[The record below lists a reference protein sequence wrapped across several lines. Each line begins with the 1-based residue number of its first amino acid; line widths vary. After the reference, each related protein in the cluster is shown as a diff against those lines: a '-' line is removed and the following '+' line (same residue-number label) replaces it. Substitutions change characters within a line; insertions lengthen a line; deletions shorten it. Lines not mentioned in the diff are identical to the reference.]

1 MLRFIRELFPLH
13 GFSAGVTVIL
23 SQIIA
28 SYLVNTLS
36 YNSLYKLY
44 PHFKTRKWEKDG
56 RIYQDIF
63 RIKLWK
69 EYIPSV
75 GAFDKKHLSSSLK
88 SDYLTAYLLENLRAE
103 LCHECSLTFGVII
116 CIFSAGKHVDLFITL
131 WLIALNVPCTM
142 IQRYNRPRFEKVI
155 NRPRPD
161 GTSGMIKFW
170 ETETE

>member
-44 PHFKTRKWEKDG
+44 PYFRTRKWEKDG

-75 GAFDKKHLSSSLK
+75 GAFDKKAFR
-88 SDYLTAYLLENLRAE
+88 YL
-103 LCHECSLTFGVII
+103 
-116 CIFSAGKHVDLFITL
+116 
-131 WLIALNVPCTM
+131 
-142 IQRYNRPRFEKVI
+142 
-155 NRPRPD
+155 
-161 GTSGMIKFW
+161 
-170 ETETE
+170 

>member
-1 MLRFIRELFPLH
+1 M
-13 GFSAGVTVIL
+13 A
-23 SQIIA
+23 
-28 SYLVNTLS
+28 
-36 YNSLYKLY
+36 
-44 PHFKTRKWEKDG
+44 
-56 RIYQDIF
+56 
-63 RIKLWK
+63 
-69 EYIPSV
+69 
-75 GAFDKKHLSSSLK
+75 
-88 SDYLTAYLLENLRAE
+88 
-103 LCHECSLTFGVII
+103 FGVII